1 MKLGKKRYQNG
12 DTQCVFP
19 VFDGDIVLLF
29 LRSLDGVVYSEPLRY
44 YAIIRILILITLA
57 QNIKNFL

>member
-44 YAIIRILILITLA
+44 YAIIHYVCMYVYLYL
-57 QNIKNFL
+57 